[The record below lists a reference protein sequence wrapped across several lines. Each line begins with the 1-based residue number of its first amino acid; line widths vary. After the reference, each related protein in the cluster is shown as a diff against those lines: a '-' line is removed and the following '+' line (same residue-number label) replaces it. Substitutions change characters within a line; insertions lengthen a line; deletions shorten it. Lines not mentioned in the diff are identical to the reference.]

1 MSIVERKA
9 SPKMGDEF
17 AMEYSI
23 YIYIERERESKSQN
37 LEKIQLNFN

>member
-9 SPKMGDEF
+9 GPKMGDEF
-17 AMEYSI
+17 AMEYYI
-23 YIYIERERESKSQN
+23 YIYSKSQN